1 MLKPGISLAFLCTNL
16 RENSYFYTTNL
27 LAMKKFLAFFAFLC
41 LAVGSTGA
49 QGLPNNPEG
58 SSAKIDTKKL
68 EYPIPYIPVEK
79 RAAILPKHNICS
91 IAPAGEPSDY
101 FITGNGFLRIQASGQ
116 PYNEVMTYTQELL
129 YEPQWAETPLPPDM
143 RPYLPRIRQLLLEGK
158 PDEANALVDEAQKK
172 AGFEKYMNFDNKI
185 LYPVGGPRRHTAF
198 TLTFR
203 RPEQPDTRDYL
214 RFLDMQNGM
223 ITSMWTDAR
232 GSFRNESFCA
242 YDGDVTVNR
251 FTAPKGQLDLDVEM
265 QLPRLVGS
273 TPKLDIEDGVI
284 TLATAYNPDFG
295 QKGYAVVIRF
305 LPKGGTMIKTEK
317 GMRISGADGLTVVAK
332 IERFESDFT
341 FDCAKPVRDGLLA
354 MKVDFDKLL
363 KGNEKY
369 IGERMDRSRIHLSSD
384 EDLLLSG
391 EELLRRAHSRNELD
405 PTLLEKLYDMGR
417 FFQIY
422 ETGKTIPP
430 FTGQHNIN
438 TNLQVCAGNN
448 TGLFDEMDVYF
459 KYYETKFDDFR
470 TNAKLLYGARGLLA
484 SVHCDPDSG
493 LYYHF
498 SRTYPHYAWTGCLG
512 WVYNELWG
520 YYLVTGDKEFLRTR
534 LIPAYKEMALFYED
548 YACDRGPDGKVIFYP
563 SFSPE
568 NPTPN
573 PGYETVTSRDIN
585 PTRINSVMDI
595 AICREIL
602 MNLIEGC
609 KTLGIEKE
617 NIPHWEAQ
625 LASLPTYLLDLDGGL
640 KEWAWPTIE
649 ENYNHRHVSHH
660 YDVWPGRAVTPEKD
674 PALTEAII
682 ISNRKRAQQDDSA
695 HGIIHRAFT
704 AIRLK
709 DMEEAEQN
717 LSQLLNHGFV
727 RRTLQTSHFPY
738 RGVFPDLTGAVPAF
752 LVEMCVFSEPG
763 TVEFLPVMPDNLMH
777 GAIDGVWLY
786 TFAKLNHM
794 DWDEKG
800 IRASITSNQAQTL
813 TLRNRREGCR
823 ILVNGKELA
832 KDGDHVQY
840 TFKANETAR
849 IEIIL

>member
-1 MLKPGISLAFLCTNL
+1 
-16 RENSYFYTTNL
+16 
-27 LAMKKFLAFFAFLC
+27 MKRLIAFFAFLC
-41 LAVGSTGA
+41 LAVGTSSAKGFLKSLGSTVF
-49 QGLPNNPEG
+49 NKVENTVNKKMDNPEG
-58 SSAKIDTKKL
+58 SDAQIDTRKL
-68 EYPIPYIPVEK
+68 EYAIPYIPVEK
-79 RAAILPKHNICS
+79 RSTILPEHNICS
-91 IAPAGEPSDY
+91 IAPAEDPSDY
-101 FITGNGFLRIQASGQ
+101 FITGSGSLRIQASGR
-116 PYNEVMTYTQELL
+116 PYNDVMSYTHELL
-129 YEPQWAETPLPPDM
+129 FEPKWAETPLPPDM

-158 PDEANALVDEAQKK
+158 AGEADALVDEAQKK
-172 AGFEKYMNFDNKI
+172 AGFEKYMDFNNRI

-198 TLTFR
+198 TLSFR
-203 RPEQPDTRDYL
+203 RPEQPGTRDYL

-232 GSFRNESFCA
+232 GSFRNECFCA

-251 FTAPKGQLDLDVEM
+251 FTAPKGQLDLDVELG
-265 QLPRLVGS
+265 LPRLADS
-273 TPKLDIEDGVI
+273 THELTIEDGVI
-284 TLATAYNPDFG
+284 TLACAYNPDFG
-295 QKGYAVVIRF
+295 HKGFAVVIRF
-305 LPKGGTMIKTEK
+305 LPKGGTMHKTEK
-317 GMRISGADGLTVVAK
+317 GMHISGADGLIIVAK

-341 FDCAKPVRDGLLA
+341 FACAKPVRDGLLA
-354 MKVDFDKLL
+354 MKVDFDQLL

-369 IGERMDRSRIHLSSD
+369 IGERMDRSRIHLSPD
-384 EDLLLSG
+384 EDRLLSG

-405 PTLLEKLYDMGR
+405 PALLEKLYDMGR

-422 ETGKTIPP
+422 ETGKYPP
-430 FTGQHNIN
+430 LTGQHNIN

-448 TGLFDEMDVYF
+448 TGLFDEMDAYF

-602 MNLIEGC
+602 MNLIDGC
-609 KTLGIEKE
+609 KTLGIEEE

-763 TVEFLPVMPDNLMH
+763 TVEFLPVMPANLMH

-800 IRASITSNQAQTL
+800 IHASITSHQAQTL

-840 TFKANETAR
+840 TFKANETAQ
-849 IEIIL
+849 IDISL

>member
-1 MLKPGISLAFLCTNL
+1 
-16 RENSYFYTTNL
+16 
-27 LAMKKFLAFFAFLC
+27 
-41 LAVGSTGA
+41 
-49 QGLPNNPEG
+49 
-58 SSAKIDTKKL
+58 
-68 EYPIPYIPVEK
+68 
-79 RAAILPKHNICS
+79 
-91 IAPAGEPSDY
+91 
-101 FITGNGFLRIQASGQ
+101 
-116 PYNEVMTYTQELL
+116 MTYTQELL
-129 YEPQWAETPLPPDM
+129 YEPQWAETPLPPDL

-273 TPKLDIEDGVI
+273 TPKLDIDDGVI

-305 LPKGGTMIKTEK
+305 LPKGGTMTKTEK

-438 TNLQVCAGNN
+438 TNLQVCAAQ
-448 TGLFDEMDVYF
+448 
-459 KYYETKFDDFR
+459 ETTR
-470 TNAKLLYGARGLLA
+470 A
-484 SVHCDPDSG
+484 SST
-493 LYYHF
+493 
-498 SRTYPHYAWTGCLG
+498 RWTCISSI
-512 WVYNELWG
+512 
-520 YYLVTGDKEFLRTR
+520 TR
-534 LIPAYKEMALFYED
+534 PSSMTSAPTRSCSTAPADCWPASTATRIPA
-548 YACDRGPDGKVIFYP
+548 CTII
-563 SFSPE
+563 SPA
-568 NPTPN
+568 P
-573 PGYETVTSRDIN
+573 I
-585 PTRINSVMDI
+585 RI
-595 AICREIL
+595 
-602 MNLIEGC
+602 
-609 KTLGIEKE
+609 T
-617 NIPHWEAQ
+617 
-625 LASLPTYLLDLDGGL
+625 
-640 KEWAWPTIE
+640 
-649 ENYNHRHVSHH
+649 
-660 YDVWPGRAVTPEKD
+660 PGRVAWAGSTTSCGATTLSRETRNSCG
-674 PALTEAII
+674 PA
-682 ISNRKRAQQDDSA
+682 
-695 HGIIHRAFT
+695 
-704 AIRLK
+704 
-709 DMEEAEQN
+709 
-717 LSQLLNHGFV
+717 
-727 RRTLQTSHFPY
+727 
-738 RGVFPDLTGAVPAF
+738 
-752 LVEMCVFSEPG
+752 
-763 TVEFLPVMPDNLMH
+763 
-777 GAIDGVWLY
+777 
-786 TFAKLNHM
+786 
-794 DWDEKG
+794 
-800 IRASITSNQAQTL
+800 
-813 TLRNRREGCR
+813 
-823 ILVNGKELA
+823 
-832 KDGDHVQY
+832 
-840 TFKANETAR
+840 
-849 IEIIL
+849 